1 MAVSPSLCSVNDG
14 DAALVSRVLAG
25 EKEAYGTLMD
35 RYRDRFG
42 RYATHLLGDRHE
54 AEDVLQDTF
63 VRGYR
68 FLGQCQD
75 RDRFGAWLFRIL
87 VNRCRTVHGT
97 RKRSNGS
104 IRLEEEPN
112 LASRGAPTE
121 DAAWRDEIQRALS
134 QLPSDHREAFLLK
147 YVEELSYEEME
158 TLTGAGVSA
167 LKMRTKRAC
176 DRLRELLGEV
186 YHART

>member
-1 MAVSPSLCSVNDG
+1 MAASPSLLFVNDG

-25 EKEAYGTLMD
+25 EKEAYGPLMD

-42 RYATHLLGDRHE
+42 RYATHLLGDRLE

-63 VRGYR
+63 VRGFR
-68 FLGQCQD
+68 FLAQCQD
-75 RDRFGAWLFRIL
+75 PERFGAWLFRIL
-87 VNRCRTVHGT
+87 VNRCRTAHGSRRRAGVT
-97 RKRSNGS
+97 L
-104 IRLEEEPN
+104 RLEDEPD
-112 LASRGAPTE
+112 LASRGSPVE
-121 DAAWRDEIQRALS
+121 EVAWRDEIQRALS
-134 QLPSDHREAFLLK
+134 LLPTEQREAFLLK

-158 TLTGAGVSA
+158 TITGAGLSA

-186 YHART
+186 YDAR

>member
-1 MAVSPSLCSVNDG
+1 MVASPGLLYVNDG

-25 EKEAYGTLMD
+25 EKDAFGTLMD

-68 FLGQCQD
+68 FLRQCQD
-75 RDRFGAWLFRIL
+75 PDRVGAWLFRIL
-87 VNRCRTVHGT
+87 VNRCRSAHGAR
-97 RKRSNGS
+97 RKKGVML
-104 IRLEEEPN
+104 RLDEEPN
-112 LASRGAPTE
+112 LPSKGSAVDSV
-121 DAAWRDEIQRALS
+121 AWRDEIQRALAT
-134 QLPSDHREAFLLK
+134 LPTDHREAFLLK

-158 TLTGAGVSA
+158 LITGAGISA

-176 DRLRELLGEV
+176 DRMRELLGEV
-186 YHART
+186 YDARG

>member
-1 MAVSPSLCSVNDG
+1 MAASPSLLYVNDG

-68 FLGQCQD
+68 FLAQCED
-75 RDRFGAWLFRIL
+75 PDRFGAWLFRIL
-87 VNRCRTVHGT
+87 VNRCRTAHGS
-97 RKRSNGS
+97 RRRGGIALALEDEPHLAAHGS
-104 IRLEEEPN
+104 PADE
-112 LASRGAPTE
+112 
-121 DAAWRDEIQRALS
+121 AAWRDEIQRALS
-134 QLPSDHREAFLLK
+134 LLPTEHREAFLLK
-147 YVEELSYEEME
+147 YVEDLSYEEME
-158 TLTGAGVSA
+158 SITGAGISA

-186 YHART
+186 YRART

>member
-1 MAVSPSLCSVNDG
+1 MAASPSPVYVKDG
-14 DAALVSRVLAG
+14 DAALVTRILAG

-35 RYRDRFG
+35 RYRDRFA

-68 FLGQCQD
+68 FLRQCQD
-75 RDRFGAWLFRIL
+75 PDRVGAWLFRIL
-87 VNRCRTVHGT
+87 VNRCRSAHGI
-97 RKRSNGS
+97 RKRKG
-104 IRLEEEPN
+104 IALRLEEEPN
-112 LASRGAPTE
+112 LPSRDPGAE
-121 DAAWRDEIQRALS
+121 SVGWREEIQRALAR
-134 QLPSDHREAFLLK
+134 LPADHREAFLLK

-158 TLTGAGVSA
+158 TITGAGISA

-186 YHART
+186 YNAQS

>member
-1 MAVSPSLCSVNDG
+1 MAISPGLKSVNDG

-25 EKEAYGTLMD
+25 EKDAYGMLMD
-35 RYRDRFG
+35 RYRGQFA

-68 FLGQCQD
+68 FLVQCQD
-75 RDRFGAWLFRIL
+75 PDRFGAWLFRIL
-87 VNRCRTVHGT
+87 VNRCRSAHGSRRRRGILRSLEDEPGLPAREGLTDTVG
-97 RKRSNGS
+97 
-104 IRLEEEPN
+104 
-112 LASRGAPTE
+112 
-121 DAAWRDEIQRALS
+121 WRDEIQRALS
-134 QLPSDHREAFLLK
+134 LLPADHREAFLLK

-158 TLTGAGVSA
+158 TITGVGISA
-167 LKMRTKRAC
+167 LKMRAKRAC

-186 YHART
+186 YDARS